1 MFYLK
6 SLNTKIS
13 VLMTLEFC
21 ICFSPNV
28 INKVGFRQ
36 GAKKHKL
43 TGLGFVKVNEAAKHF
58 SRSQVETAQ
67 TGAENFSSVPSTCTW
82 GQEGGKNRGKC
93 GWGLSWQQLSCPG
106 NSSVPMVTPKFPGR
120 RTWE

>member
-1 MFYLK
+1 MYYFK

-21 ICFSPNV
+21 ICFFPNV

-43 TGLGFVKVNEAAKHF
+43 SNAGLGFVKVNEAAKHF

-67 TGAENFSSVPSTCTW
+67 TAAENFSSVPSTCTW
-82 GQEGGKNRGKC
+82 GQEGG
-93 GWGLSWQQLSCPG
+93 
-106 NSSVPMVTPKFPGR
+106 
-120 RTWE
+120 